1 MMDLRVEPLANIT
14 PEQERQFWEQFER
27 DVDSDTGEAAKAHL
41 VAGRPI
47 YYGDPAYPG
56 AVVKQYPDG
65 CRQLVR
71 FDRPSGT
78 ETVIKDL

>member
-1 MMDLRVEPLANIT
+1 MDLRVEHLANMT

-27 DVDSDTGEAAKAHL
+27 DVNSDTGEAAKAHL
-41 VAGRPI
+41 AAGRPI
-47 YYGDPAYPG
+47 YYGDPAYPN

-65 CRQLVR
+65 HRQLVR
-71 FDRPSGT
+71 FERPSGT